1 MNIDAIEAMQKEGEL
16 KALIAQ
22 RSDLYGLLSR
32 LFEKEVDDDLLDRMC
47 RMKLPRSTGNA
58 DVDRAYESFH
68 RVLSDRWERTVEDL
82 RIDYARA
89 FFGNGVNGTDCAYP
103 FESVHTSGDR
113 LMMRD
118 ARDEVMALYRSEGF
132 EKSEDWKDSEDHIA
146 LELGFEKV
154 LCDKTVIALE
164 SGDAEEALRLLV
176 VQYNFLRDHLV
187 NWVPM
192 FVSGIE
198 RFAATD
204 FYRAVGWLVFGY
216 LAEDRAFLES
226 VLAECGVEVE
236 DDPQADGC
244 VEIDD
249 GFMLEDEDYGYDD

>member
-1 MNIDAIEAMQKEGEL
+1 MNTDAIVSMQQEGQL
-16 KALIAQ
+16 RDLIAQ
-22 RSDLYGLLSR
+22 RSDLYGFLSR
-32 LFEKEVDDDLLDRMC
+32 LFEKEVDDELLDHMC
-47 RMKLPRSTGNA
+47 RMKLPRSTGND
-58 DVDRAYESFH
+58 DVDRAYAIFH
-68 RVLSDRWERTVEDL
+68 EVLSNRWERTVEDL

-132 EKSEDWKDSEDHIA
+132 EKSEEWKDTEDHIA
-146 LELGFEKV
+146 LELAFEKV
-154 LCDKTVIALE
+154 LCDKAVVALDA
-164 SGDAEEALRLLV
+164 GDAEDALRLLI

-198 RFAATD
+198 KFAATD
-204 FYRAVGWLVFGY
+204 FYRAVGYLTFGY
-216 LAEDRAFLES
+216 LAEDREFLES
-226 VLAECGVEVE
+226 VLSECDVEIEEDPHAE
-236 DDPQADGC
+236 GC

-249 GFMLEDEDYGYDD
+249 VDFTLEDEDYDD